1 MDRTIPTLAPRVH
14 WVHLN
19 VPSSVGT
26 EVTNIHWWGAGLRSP
41 YLTMKGDPFP
51 PLSKMMK
58 MKLMIGQRGCGYYGS
73 SDSQSGCLPRSRRSC
88 L

>member
-1 MDRTIPTLAPRVH
+1 MVSFFLVLVLVCRPGKMDRTIPTLAPRVH

-41 YLTMKGDPFP
+41 YLTLVIMWTT
-51 PLSKMMK
+51 
-58 MKLMIGQRGCGYYGS
+58 
-73 SDSQSGCLPRSRRSC
+73 
-88 L
+88 